1 MIWADFKAA
10 VRDLLSDGARTDDSY
25 CYAISLW
32 VLSELARQVDH
43 DLQEYG
49 SYRGQYARHA
59 LKLLDYTP
67 AALTAEQI
75 KARVR
80 ELLVAHGNRRNI
92 QAYIDRL
99 IAQAQQDQAAIG
111 TRFNAL
117 LSEAVADI
125 QHHIPAAQLN
135 HTTTYVEDDVAQ
147 EGDASHACMPDGA
160 KPKQMWLVDKRT
172 DAEGELTKFLQ
183 VPWPHRYH
191 QMVNRS
197 AVHLA
202 EDDLGSSPLV
212 AIEYGGREFYIW
224 PALVED
230 TYELRIE
237 WTGIKAEFD
246 DADPTPFNKRM
257 AEAAAKYISAKLPAV
272 LPSSGAQAIDLMD
285 YRSHLRKLFVESGER
300 SRTSD

>member
-1 MIWADFKAA
+1 MLWSDFKTR
-10 VRDLLSDGARTDDSY
+10 VRDVLSDGARTDDSY

-75 KARVR
+75 GTRVR
-80 ELLVAHGNRRNI
+80 DMLVAHGQRRNI
-92 QAYIDRL
+92 QTYIDRL
-99 IAQAQQDQAAIG
+99 ITQAIQEQAAIG

-117 LSEAVADI
+117 LLEAIADI
-125 QHHIPAAQLN
+125 QHYIPAAQLN
-135 HTTTYVEDDVAQ
+135 HSTSYTSADVEA

-160 KPKQMWLVDKRT
+160 MARKFLLVDKRDT
-172 DAEGELTKFLQ
+172 EEPLIEFTQ
-183 VPWPHRYH
+183 VPWETRYH
-191 QMVNRS
+191 QIINRS

-202 EDDLGSSPLV
+202 EEDLGATPLV
-212 AIEYGGREFYIW
+212 AIEPGGHEFYIW
-224 PALVED
+224 PKLVAD
-230 TYELRIE
+230 VYELRIE
-237 WTGIKAEFD
+237 WTGRKSDFA
-246 DADPTPFNKRM
+246 DADPTPFDKRM

-272 LPSSGAQAIDLMD
+272 LPSSGAQAIDLAD
-285 YRSHLRKLFVESGER
+285 YRSHLRKLFVESGHR
-300 SRTSD
+300 GRTG